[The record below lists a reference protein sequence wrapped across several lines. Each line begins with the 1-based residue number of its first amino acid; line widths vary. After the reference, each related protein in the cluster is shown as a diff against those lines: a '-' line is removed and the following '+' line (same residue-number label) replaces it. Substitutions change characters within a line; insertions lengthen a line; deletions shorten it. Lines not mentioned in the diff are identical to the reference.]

1 MITFKDTWG
10 RMESCSRLAI
20 GLARFVPSSKP
31 SANPPHETPV
41 HTNDLPEIRA
51 GLHTRQPIEI
61 KSDAPKYG
69 FVPPNRLFGRTLKW
83 PDHAQP
89 RLTLI
94 LATMLRHAVLPQ
106 PAPLDAGTPA

>member
-1 MITFKDTWG
+1 MIAFKDMWG
-10 RMESCSRLAI
+10 RMISCSRLAI
-20 GLARFVPSSKP
+20 GLARFVPRSKP
-31 SANPPHETPV
+31 I
-41 HTNDLPEIRA
+41 TNRLQVCTKHLLESRT
-51 GLHTRQPIEI
+51 GLHTRQILEI

-89 RLTLI
+89 RLTLM

-106 PAPLDAGTPA
+106 PAPLDAGITA

>member
-31 SANPPHETPV
+31 I
-41 HTNDLPEIRA
+41 TNRLQVSTSHLLESRT
-51 GLHTRQPIEI
+51 GLHPRQTIEI

-69 FVPPNRLFGRTLKW
+69 FVLPNRLFGRTLKW